1 MAGGSLC
8 GIQTTLGHVLN
19 PFKATGKGKSGIF
32 YACSSGC
39 LCKFFMQ
46 SIVVQNKPGASGNL
60 GTDLIAK
67 AKPDGY
73 TTVS

>member
-1 MAGGSLC
+1 
-8 GIQTTLGHVLN
+8 
-19 PFKATGKGKSGIF
+19 
-32 YACSSGC
+32 
-39 LCKFFMQ
+39 MQ